1 MVHKEEINKSTKTDS
16 KLMQVL
22 ENKDIKTIIIIVF
35 YIFKKLSRDLEDITK
50 KETKLNL

>member
-22 ENKDIKTIIIIVF
+22 ELENKILKQ
-35 YIFKKLSRDLEDITK
+35 LL
-50 KETKLNL
+50 